1 VNTFDN
7 VVSTVSAAHDA
18 IRASRGEGQLQLS
31 PLTLFRKENLRKRLC
46 VKKRINHKKGDFMED
61 LSYIHA
67 NRLSTS
73 VNLKIYYS
81 LFFTIIHSKI
91 LSYFLLE
98 KNLHIKSPHITL
110 SKVTSETRKFDKNTI
125 KILANYIQIETF
137 CIIN

>member
-1 VNTFDN
+1 VP
-7 VVSTVSAAHDA
+7 AAHDA
-18 IRASRGEGQLQLS
+18 IRASREGRLQLS

-46 VKKRINHKKGDFMED
+46 AKKRISLKKSDFMED
-61 LSYIHA
+61 LSYIYA

-98 KNLHIKSPHITL
+98 KIYTL
-110 SKVTSETRKFDKNTI
+110 RILTSHYLK
-125 KILANYIQIETF
+125 
-137 CIIN
+137 